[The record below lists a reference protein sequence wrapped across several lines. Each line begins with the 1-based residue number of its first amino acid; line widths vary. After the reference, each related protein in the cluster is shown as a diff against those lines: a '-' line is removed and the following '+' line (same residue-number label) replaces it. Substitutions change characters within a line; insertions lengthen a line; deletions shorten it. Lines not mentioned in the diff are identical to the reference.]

1 MTCADKPGAGR
12 AHTKRRMA
20 GFVTIFFAAI
30 LSGQTKLTPVDQTSF
45 PKMIAAHRGKVVLVD
60 FWATWCKP
68 CRAQTPVLAALS
80 EKLRSREFEL
90 VTVSTDE
97 PSNEAAALKVLA
109 EDRIRGTTYIKKA
122 ADDDKFYDSID
133 KDWGGAVPAMF
144 LYDRNGR
151 KVKSFIGETPVK
163 DIQAAIE
170 KLL

>member
-1 MTCADKPGAGR
+1 MKGR
-12 AHTKRRMA
+12 CLGLFLVWTL
-20 GFVTIFFAAI
+20 AAQ
-30 LSGQTKLTPVDQTSF
+30 SKLTPLDPMNY

-68 CRAQTPVLAALS
+68 CRAQTPALQTLA
-80 EKLRSREFEL
+80 EKLRSRGFEL

-109 EDRIRGTTYIKKA
+109 EDHVSGTTYIKKA
-122 ADDDKFYDSID
+122 ADDDKFYDAIE

-151 KVKSFIGETPVK
+151 
-163 DIQAAIE
+163 
-170 KLL
+170 